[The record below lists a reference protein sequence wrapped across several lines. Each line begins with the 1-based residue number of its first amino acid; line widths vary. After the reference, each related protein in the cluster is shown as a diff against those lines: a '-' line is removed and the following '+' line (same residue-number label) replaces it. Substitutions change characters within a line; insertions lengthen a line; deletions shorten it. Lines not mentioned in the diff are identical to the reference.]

1 MSCVS
6 GKVKKRIKEN
16 KHECKRISS
25 DIDVLIRSIESFRTR
40 PILNYNK
47 MRLDEKE
54 ESEKR
59 YKRIREN
66 RREYNDKMYI
76 EGKYKF
82 EEELKNIFNR
92 IQETKKMYSV

>member
-47 MRLDEKE
+47 C
-54 ESEKR
+54 
-59 YKRIREN
+59 
-66 RREYNDKMYI
+66 
-76 EGKYKF
+76 
-82 EEELKNIFNR
+82 
-92 IQETKKMYSV
+92 V